1 MILAID
7 MGNSNIV
14 IGGIDET
21 NTHFMERITTDTRK
35 TDLEYA
41 VSLKS
46 ILDLHH
52 IAAEDLEGAIL
63 SSVVP
68 PLNAVITEA
77 VRKVT
82 GLACK
87 LVGAGMKTGMNIRM
101 DDPKHIGSD
110 LIVDSV
116 AAKAN
121 YPLPIIVI
129 DMGTAT
135 SITALDKNG
144 DYVGGVIHPG
154 LRVSLNTLSGS
165 TAQLPSIDLE
175 SPGRALAKNTIEA
188 MQSGILYG
196 TAGMLDGILSRME
209 KELGSKA
216 TIVATGGLA
225 RFVTPLCSHQ
235 IEFDDLLLLK
245 GLLILYRKTAE
256 RGGVYAAFRGTKK
269 REPRLS
275 FFMLTS
281 GSLRSPEY

>member
-165 TAQLPSIDLE
+165 TAQLPLDRSRVPLDGPSRKIPSRLCRAGSSTAPPACWTAY
-175 SPGRALAKNTIEA
+175 SPAWKKNSAARRPLSRPAVWRAL
-188 MQSGILYG
+188 
-196 TAGMLDGILSRME
+196 
-209 KELGSKA
+209 
-216 TIVATGGLA
+216 
-225 RFVTPLCSHQ
+225 
-235 IEFDDLLLLK
+235 
-245 GLLILYRKTAE
+245 
-256 RGGVYAAFRGTKK
+256 
-269 REPRLS
+269 
-275 FFMLTS
+275 
-281 GSLRSPEY
+281 

>member
-14 IGGIDET
+14 IGGIDEA

-68 PLNAVITEA
+68 PLNAVIIEA

-82 GLACK
+82 GLSCK

-135 SITALDKNG
+135 SVTALDQNG
-144 DYVGGVIHPG
+144 DYVGGIIHPG

-175 SPGRALAKNTIEA
+175 SPAGRSPKIQSKPCRAASSTAPPACWTASSPAWKRNSAARRRLSRPAASRAL
-188 MQSGILYG
+188 
-196 TAGMLDGILSRME
+196 
-209 KELGSKA
+209 
-216 TIVATGGLA
+216 
-225 RFVTPLCSHQ
+225 
-235 IEFDDLLLLK
+235 
-245 GLLILYRKTAE
+245 
-256 RGGVYAAFRGTKK
+256 
-269 REPRLS
+269 
-275 FFMLTS
+275 
-281 GSLRSPEY
+281 

>member
-175 SPGRALAKNTIEA
+175 SLDGPSRKIPSRPCRAASSTAPPACWMASSPAWRKNSAARRPLSRPAVWRAL
-188 MQSGILYG
+188 
-196 TAGMLDGILSRME
+196 
-209 KELGSKA
+209 
-216 TIVATGGLA
+216 
-225 RFVTPLCSHQ
+225 
-235 IEFDDLLLLK
+235 
-245 GLLILYRKTAE
+245 
-256 RGGVYAAFRGTKK
+256 
-269 REPRLS
+269 
-275 FFMLTS
+275 
-281 GSLRSPEY
+281 

>member
-144 DYVGGVIHPG
+144 DYVAA
-154 LRVSLNTLSGS
+154 SFT
-165 TAQLPSIDLE
+165 PS
-175 SPGRALAKNTIEA
+175 SCRRRPACR
-188 MQSGILYG
+188 Q
-196 TAGMLDGILSRME
+196 
-209 KELGSKA
+209 
-216 TIVATGGLA
+216 V
-225 RFVTPLCSHQ
+225 P
-235 IEFDDLLLLK
+235 
-245 GLLILYRKTAE
+245 
-256 RGGVYAAFRGTKK
+256 
-269 REPRLS
+269 
-275 FFMLTS
+275 
-281 GSLRSPEY
+281 

>member
-1 MILAID
+1 
-7 MGNSNIV
+7 
-14 IGGIDET
+14 
-21 NTHFMERITTDTRK
+21 
-35 TDLEYA
+35 
-41 VSLKS
+41 
-46 ILDLHH
+46 
-52 IAAEDLEGAIL
+52 
-63 SSVVP
+63 
-68 PLNAVITEA
+68 
-77 VRKVT
+77 
-82 GLACK
+82 
-87 LVGAGMKTGMNIRM
+87 MKTGMNIRM

-245 GLLILYRKTAE
+245 GLLILYRKN
-256 RGGVYAAFRGTKK
+256 
-269 REPRLS
+269 S
-275 FFMLTS
+275 
-281 GSLRSPEY
+281 

>member
-14 IGGIDET
+14 IGGIDEAS
-21 NTHFMERITTDTRK
+21 THFMERITTDTRK

-82 GLACK
+82 GLSCK

-135 SITALDKNG
+135 SITALDQ
-144 DYVGGVIHPG
+144 
-154 LRVSLNTLSGS
+154 NTLSGS

-196 TAGMLDGILSRME
+196 TAGMLDGIITRME
-209 KELGSKA
+209 AELGSKA

-225 RFVTPLCSHQ
+225 RFVTPLCAHR
-235 IEFDDLLLLK
+235 IEIDDLLLLK
-245 GLLILYRKTAE
+245 GLLILYRKN
-256 RGGVYAAFRGTKK
+256 
-269 REPRLS
+269 S
-275 FFMLTS
+275 
-281 GSLRSPEY
+281 

>member
-1 MILAID
+1 M
-7 MGNSNIV
+7 
-14 IGGIDET
+14 
-21 NTHFMERITTDTRK
+21 
-35 TDLEYA
+35 
-41 VSLKS
+41 
-46 ILDLHH
+46 
-52 IAAEDLEGAIL
+52 
-63 SSVVP
+63 VP

-175 SPGRALAKNTIEA
+175 SPGRALAKNT
-188 MQSGILYG
+188 M
-196 TAGMLDGILSRME
+196 DGILSRME

-245 GLLILYRKTAE
+245 GLLILYRKN
-256 RGGVYAAFRGTKK
+256 
-269 REPRLS
+269 S
-275 FFMLTS
+275 
-281 GSLRSPEY
+281 

>member
-21 NTHFMERITTDTRK
+21 NTHFMERITTNTRK

-52 IAAEDLEGAIL
+52 IAAEELEGAIL

-82 GLACK
+82 GLSCK

-135 SITALDKNG
+135 SITALDQNG
-144 DYVGGVIHPG
+144 DYVGGIIHPG

-196 TAGMLDGILSRME
+196 TAGMLDGIITRME
-209 KELGSKA
+209 AELGSKA

-225 RFVTPLCSHQ
+225 RFVTPLCTHR
-235 IEFDDLLLLK
+235 IEIDDLLLLK
-245 GLLILYRKTAE
+245 GLLILYRKN
-256 RGGVYAAFRGTKK
+256 
-269 REPRLS
+269 S
-275 FFMLTS
+275 
-281 GSLRSPEY
+281 